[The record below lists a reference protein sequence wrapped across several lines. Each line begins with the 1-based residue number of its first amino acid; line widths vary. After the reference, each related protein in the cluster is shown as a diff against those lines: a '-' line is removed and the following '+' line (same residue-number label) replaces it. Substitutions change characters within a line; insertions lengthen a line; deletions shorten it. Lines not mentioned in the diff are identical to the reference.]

1 MIRRISQHLPLK
13 RGNRGRNRGQILV
26 LYAGAMLALM
36 GIMALVVDVGWY
48 WSNTLRVQRAADAA
62 ALAGAVSLPGD
73 PAAAFADA
81 RAEAAKNGY
90 TDGVGGVIVAPVQ
103 DPSNSRRLLVRI
115 QAPVGTFFMR
125 VFGIATI
132 QADRTANAE
141 FVLPV
146 PMGSPE
152 NYYGVFGPVRN
163 ATFTSTGTIQNPGQS
178 AGFNHANTPVSGTW
192 TGANNV
198 STNDG
203 AYASSTTTSGSNYS
217 WRDFGF
223 NFTTPVQSIDGIE
236 IRLRAL
242 TPRNVGSGSQTTC
255 TLQADLSWNGGANWT
270 ALRSQVLTTSEQ
282 QFVLGGTTDTWGR
295 SWTTAQLANGSG
307 NFRVRLTSFKPN
319 ANCSPTR
326 IVRVDELEARVTYTY
341 TTSGTSTTTATYDL
355 HGPGAPCANGV
366 ANCFDG
372 TPAAGGQV
380 LNARGFWATMNTE
393 GAENVNGDAYQ
404 PYYDDNNPVKVA
416 ATCPSPTGGACYGPD
431 DNYNYAVEMQPNTTG
446 GYVYIFDPV
455 FCATQVDSGTGDRW
469 FSGSNAVSSF
479 YELYSDPNNTP
490 YDLTDD
496 TLVTTSGGLF
506 RQIDADDSTMGGSN
520 GANECR
526 QQNSAYGDGRDY
538 HNSWYRLNPNNPLTG
553 GPNGTT
559 YRIHTTGTDPNNVAQ
574 QRSTDGEQSF
584 AIYATDDQAPNVY
597 PKVYGLGTMQ
607 MFTPLKAAGSPV
619 QSEFYMAQIDAVH
632 AGKTLTI
639 GLWDPGDT
647 NPLTANLEILIPT
660 ANGWAPTTM
669 NYTAAV
675 GTTNGNATSACNSN
689 TGSGVTSITTAT
701 PTSRFNGCWLT
712 IDVAIPNGYQA
723 YQSGWWKIRYTMNGT
738 GTSFDVTT
746 WSAQIR
752 GNPVHLVQ

>member
-1 MIRRISQHLPLK
+1 MFRRIPDELRLK
-13 RGNRGRNRGQILV
+13 RRDRRRSRGQILV
-26 LYAGAMLALM
+26 LYAMAMIVMM

-73 PAAAFADA
+73 PTAAFADA

-90 TDGVGGVIVAPVQ
+90 TNGVGGVVVTPVQ
-103 DPSNSRRLLVRI
+103 DVSNSRRLIVRI

-125 VFGIATI
+125 VFGMATI

-152 NYYGVFGPVRN
+152 NYYGVFGPVRG
-163 ATFTSTGTIQNPGQS
+163 ATFTSTGTIPHSAITSFNNPATG
-178 AGFNHANTPVSGTW
+178 VSGTW
-192 TGANNV
+192 TGTGNV
-198 STNDG
+198 SSNDNS
-203 AYASSTTTSGSNYS
+203 YASSTATSGSNHT
-217 WRDFGF
+217 WRDFNF
-223 NFTTPVQSIDGIE
+223 NFTTPVTSIDGIE
-236 IRLRAL
+236 IRIRAR
-242 TPRNVGSGSQTTC
+242 TPSNVGSGNQTSC
-255 TLQADLSWNGGANWT
+255 TLRAELSWNGGTNWT
-270 ALRSQVLTTSEQ
+270 AIKSQVLGTTEVQFTLGAPTDEWGHNWTTSE
-282 QFVLGGTTDTWGR
+282 
-295 SWTTAQLANGSG
+295 LANGSA

-319 ANCSPTR
+319 ANCSASR
-326 IVRVDELEARVTYTY
+326 IAQVDELEAAVTYTY
-341 TTSGTSTTTATYDL
+341 TTSGTNTTTATYDL

-366 ANCFDG
+366 ANCFVG
-372 TPAAGGQV
+372 TPAGGGQV

-393 GAENVNGDAYQ
+393 GAENINGDAYQ
-404 PYYDDNNPVKVA
+404 PYYDDLNPTKVA
-416 ATCPSPTGGACYGPD
+416 PSCPSPTGGACYGPD

-455 FCATQVDSGTGDRW
+455 FCATQVDSGTADRW
-469 FSGSNAVSSF
+469 FSGSNAISSF

-490 YDLTDD
+490 YDQTDD
-496 TLVTTSGGLF
+496 TLVTSSGGLF
-506 RQIDADDSTMGGSN
+506 RQIDADDSTMGGSG
-520 GANECR
+520 GASECR
-526 QQNSAYGDGRDY
+526 QQSAAYGDGRDY
-538 HNSWYRLNPNNPLTG
+538 HNSWYLLNPNNPLTG

-574 QRSTDGEQSF
+574 QRGADGEQSF
-584 AIYATDDQAPNVY
+584 AIYATDAEAPNVY
-597 PKVYGLGTMQ
+597 PKVYGLGSMQ
-607 MFTPLKAAGSPV
+607 MFTPLSAAGSPT

-647 NPLTANLEILIPT
+647 NGLTANIQILIPT
-660 ANGWAPTTM
+660 QNGWSPTLL
-669 NYTAAV
+669 NYSAEV
-675 GTTNGNATSACNSN
+675 GTTNSGATSACNSN
-689 TGSGVTSITTAT
+689 TGSGVTSITTSN
-701 PTSRFNGCWLT
+701 PTSQFNGCWLT

-723 YQSGWWKIRYTMNGT
+723 LQSGWWKIRYTMNGN

-746 WSAQIR
+746 WTAQIR